1 MDTVGANEGDDETA
15 RKRTMNI
22 DLKNTLFIVVVA
34 IISVGCAFIF
44 VTRMY
49 SFKDGYD
56 GTNVVDVSPADETPA
71 EDTGNGGKRNSILD
85 KILVPM
91 DSIIVN
97 LSNTDSRRY
106 LRVII
111 ALEVDDSETEKA
123 IKEKNVIFRDK
134 LISFLSKLN
143 TKDIGMQD
151 GQPELRTEIKDIL
164 NKEFFGADDVITHVY
179 FSDFII
185 Q

>member
-1 MDTVGANEGDDETA
+1 MDTVEAKEGDDETA
-15 RKRTMNI
+15 KKRSLNI
-22 DLKNTLFIVVVA
+22 DLKNTLVMVVVA
-34 IISVGCAFIF
+34 MISVGCAFLF

-56 GTNVVDVSPADETPA
+56 GTNVVDASPADATA
-71 EDTGNGGKRNSILD
+71 VDNTGTGKNGTSILD

-97 LSNTDSRRY
+97 LGNIDSRRY
-106 LRVII
+106 LRVVI

-134 LISFLSKLN
+134 LISFLSKIN
-143 TKDIGMQD
+143 TKDIGLQD
-151 GQPELRTEIKDIL
+151 GQFKLRTEIKDIL
-164 NKEFFGADDVITHVY
+164 NKEFFGSDNEITHVY
-179 FSDFII
+179 FSDFVI